1 MASTLA
7 LLRHIDDLLLGAL
20 RLARARKARLLA
32 ISVEV
37 PTGDV
42 RTVVLERLALL
53 GHPEVEVRTTVS
65 PGAVRLLTVEYG
77 R

>member
-20 RLARARKARLLA
+20 SLARARKARLLA

-42 RTVVLERLALL
+42 RALVLERLALL
-53 GHPEVEVRTTVS
+53 GHPEIEVRTTFS
-65 PGAVRLLTVEYG
+65 QGAIRLLTVEYG